1 MKIYWSEYCLRAAAG
16 RFLKPG
22 RLRSRYLP
30 MEVIS
35 SGADERFAQPHRPPG
50 VKVRKDLAP
59 PEAQAKAMAGI
70 WLFHGSTSYSRV
82 LFLSN

>member
-1 MKIYWSEYCLRAAAG
+1 
-16 RFLKPG
+16 
-22 RLRSRYLP
+22 